1 MSFSSFRTPRRLM
14 KALAA
19 LALLLLMLA
28 LHLPEFS
35 FQGRALAQG
44 APLVIE
50 NLSIPGTFYSVRIP
64 KLEITGSTLSKDDV
78 LKLFDKASNEPLAS
92 RLAKLT
98 FAQALA
104 PEILIDTELGQASG
118 RTIYKDVKVS
128 NAVSGLIGELT
139 SSGAA
144 LESKT
149 VGKDGQADTRISGSI
164 GALSIAGLDLVGI
177 VKVFS
182 ETAGADA
189 GPMLTLYK
197 SYRIDGMKLS
207 GTLPDGMIDMS
218 SGPLEG
224 KDFRAR
230 PSRIGLAK
238 VSAILQETPNF
249 ADMSDEDRKV
259 VFEAMIDFFNN
270 FDYGVITAR
279 DFDVSM
285 AVKPASAAG
294 TTPNTQTEIHYA
306 IGALDVSVPEKRFS
320 FSNIRFEAPKE
331 GVSFSIGNYSLNGF
345 SLSPTMAA
353 LKVMVDKDTLSDED
367 FQASDPRDF
376 LPVLGVYLMQKMEIK
391 TNEPRQ
397 SFGIGEIRMA
407 FADQIKGIP
416 TNINLAINHFILG
429 LDGDLKD
436 QSLKDIRDAGL
447 KTIDFSTSLALKWED
462 DRKTINISSLHA
474 DGAGLGSVDFSGTI
488 GNAQQEL
495 FSASLSTAQILAL
508 ALTAK
513 NAAIEVRDTGGIDIF
528 SSLAAKQGTSTPAE
542 IRKGLV
548 VELKS
553 ELKQT
558 FGDAPAMDQV
568 IAAVEKFLSGA
579 KTLIIKVK
587 SKNDLG
593 LGFMD
598 FVAAQKPEEV
608 LKKVDIEASA
618 Q

>member
-1 MSFSSFRTPRRLM
+1 MPFSPVRVSRHPI

-19 LALLLLMLA
+19 SILLLLMSA
-28 LHLPEFS
+28 PQQLPELS
-35 FQGRALAQG
+35 LQGRALAQG

-50 NLSIPGTFYSVRIP
+50 NLSIPGTLYSVRIP
-64 KLEITGSTLSKDDV
+64 KLEITGSPLSKDEI
-78 LKLFDKASNEPLAS
+78 LKLFDTVSNEPLAS
-92 RLAKLT
+92 RFAKLT

-104 PEILIDTELGQASG
+104 PEILIDTDLGQASG
-118 RTIYKDVKVS
+118 RTVYKDVKVS

-139 SSGAA
+139 SSGAS

-149 VGKDGQADTRISGSI
+149 IGKDGQADTRISGSI

-197 SYRIDGMKLS
+197 SYRIDGIKLS
-207 GTLPDGMIDMS
+207 GTLPDAMIDMS

-230 PSRIGLAK
+230 PSRIGLTK

-270 FDYGVITAR
+270 FDYGVVTAR

-285 AVKPASAAG
+285 AVKTASAG
-294 TTPNTQTEIHYA
+294 TTSNTQTEFHYA

-345 SLSPTMAA
+345 SFAPTMAA
-353 LKVMVDKDTLSDED
+353 LKIMVDKDTVSDED

-376 LPVLGVYLMQKMEIK
+376 LPVLGVYLMQNMQIK
-391 TNEPRQ
+391 TSEPLQ

-407 FADQIKGIP
+407 FANQIKGIP
-416 TNINLAINHFILG
+416 TDISLAINHFILG

-436 QSLKDIRDAGL
+436 QSLRRDAGL
-447 KTIDFSTSLALKWED
+447 KTIDFSTSLALKWQD
-462 DRKTINISSLHA
+462 DRKTIDISSLHV

-495 FSASLSTAQILAL
+495 FSTSLSTAQILAL

-513 NAAIEVRDTGGIDIF
+513 KRRD
-528 SSLAAKQGTSTPAE
+528 
-542 IRKGLV
+542 
-548 VELKS
+548 
-553 ELKQT
+553 
-558 FGDAPAMDQV
+558 
-568 IAAVEKFLSGA
+568 
-579 KTLIIKVK
+579 
-587 SKNDLG
+587 
-593 LGFMD
+593 
-598 FVAAQKPEEV
+598 
-608 LKKVDIEASA
+608 
-618 Q
+618 